1 MKVIG
6 LSGGEIIELVEETVS
21 LFSKLP
27 DMALKNC
34 AYFTLRDDLDGRVI
48 LSSQVNIC
56 PREKFFKYFS
66 LSLEKG
72 QRLFTLQ
79 SHHSSF
85 QSRDESAIITDIG
98 GNEQNW
104 GQWGGAIRLTDGHLI
119 LSLSG
124 LPEMGDEAVM
134 LVVAIRAGWLGGSEA
149 KTIATISKNPYF
161 EPLLKMFGLL
171 PPSI

>member
-1 MKVIG
+1 
-6 LSGGEIIELVEETVS
+6 
-21 LFSKLP
+21 
-27 DMALKNC
+27 
-34 AYFTLRDDLDGRVI
+34 
-48 LSSQVNIC
+48 
-56 PREKFFKYFS
+56 
-66 LSLEKG
+66 LEKG

-79 SHHSSF
+79 SLHSSF